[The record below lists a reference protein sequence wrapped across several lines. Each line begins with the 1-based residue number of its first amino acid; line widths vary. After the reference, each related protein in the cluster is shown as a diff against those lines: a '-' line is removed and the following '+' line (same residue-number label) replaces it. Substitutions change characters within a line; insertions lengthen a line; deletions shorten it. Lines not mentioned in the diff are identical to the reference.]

1 MQGRSDRGKAGYP
14 MCLLFWRFARIFQA
28 SPIQEP
34 ACSWRRK
41 MGNSWPQME
50 DKPPLCFGWAPLFLP
65 TPSLQW
71 KTTSGQTDRKPSMKV
86 PKREA
91 PRLFGGGTVF
101 LRENHPHN
109 HHDSYHERATWNWYQ
124 KQHYKDS
131 LSLVLRRPTATAPGA
146 DSELFFLI
154 DFSATT
160 YPGPKPCLSLWLA
173 GTLPVPGAARGTR
186 HDGDGAPRPCCNTN
200 RWLLHRAGEIQALS
214 SHGIGGNVLQLFSL
228 EISIR
233 IAVMSAPSSRLP
245 TWDHKHFVNFFFF

>member
-50 DKPPLCFGWAPLFLP
+50 DKPPLCFGWAPLSLP

-160 YPGPKPCLSLWLA
+160 YPGPKPCLSPWLA
-173 GTLPVPGAARGTR
+173 GWHTPRAWCCPGYTARRGWCPTALLQHEQMAVTQSRRNTSPELSRHRWKCFAVIFFGNKHTYSGYVCSLIQTTNLRSQTL
-186 HDGDGAPRPCCNTN
+186 C
-200 RWLLHRAGEIQALS
+200 
-214 SHGIGGNVLQLFSL
+214 
-228 EISIR
+228 
-233 IAVMSAPSSRLP
+233 
-245 TWDHKHFVNFFFF
+245 